1 MIAKMS
7 KYDFVLHSRAYGD
20 FIDKVRALG
29 LVDLTTTG
37 WEPSDEQRDMI
48 LEIEA
53 RTKAEAALRAFAQG
67 EEFAADAAAVVD
79 PYALYLTTDA
89 RAQQL
94 QQEISAMQKSAEES
108 APWGEFSVDDLE
120 ALERQGVALHYFV
133 ANDSAY
139 ENGREQWVAH
149 YAVELIRSFEG
160 NSYFV
165 VISPEGD
172 DVMIDAQELKRPAM
186 TSAAANKAIE
196 GLAAELVALNADFSK
211 CAVGLELLEAGRI
224 ALIGELQS
232 SKVRSMATE
241 AADGSLLV
249 MSGWAE
255 AQTSAKLDALLEE
268 YSSVIYIKRDPT
280 PEDDTPVK
288 LKNMWFPRIFEM
300 IGNMYALPK
309 YGTLDLTPLFAPFY
323 MLFFAICLCDA
334 GYGAVI
340 LAAGLGIY
348 FKGGDSMRQ
357 AAWLSML
364 CGVTAVLFGFFANSF
379 FGMTISAAPLF
390 SGFKFINFQ
399 QDFFSISM
407 MIGVFQILLGM
418 AVNIVVCSRTFG
430 FKYALGS
437 LGWFL
442 LIFSASLSAALSA
455 AGVTAFGFSSIP
467 FLAMVVVSL
476 VLMLFFNSPDKNV
489 FANFGAGL
497 WDTYNNITGLLSDV
511 LSYIR
516 LFAIGLSGGVLALVF
531 NSLALGMTGLDQGIA
546 GQPVGSVIFQIIG
559 AAVILLIGHGINLFM
574 STISSFVH
582 PMRLTFVE
590 FFKNAG
596 FEMATRKF
604 DPLK

>member
-7 KYDFVLHSRAYGD
+7 KYDFILYSREYQD

-29 LVDLTTTG
+29 LVDITTKG
-37 WEPSDEQRDMI
+37 WESSEEERDMI
-48 LEIEA
+48 VEIEA
-53 RTKAEAALRAFAQG
+53 HTKAESALREFAQS
-67 EEFAADAAAVVD
+67 EEFAADAPQIV
-79 PYALYLTTDA
+79 PEELYQSYKATQSK
-89 RAQQL
+89 RSSL
-94 QQEISAMQKSAEES
+94 QSEITSLEKSAEEAQAWGDFSPS
-108 APWGEFSVDDLE
+108 ALDE
-120 ALERQGVALHYFV
+120 LERRGVVLHYFV
-133 ANDSAY
+133 ANDSAFEKGY
-139 ENGREQWVAH
+139 AEWSAE
-149 YAVELIRSFEG
+149 YAVELINSFEG

-165 VISPEGD
+165 VVTSGD
-172 DVMIDAQELKRPAM
+172 SDVMIDAQEIKRPAT
-186 TSAAANKAIE
+186 TSKEANARVE
-196 GLAAELVALNADFSK
+196 ELQQEFKSLNVALSS
-211 CAVGLELLEAGRI
+211 CAKGVEVIERERI
-224 ALIGELQS
+224 ALIADLQS
-232 SKVRSMATE
+232 SKVRSTASE

-249 MSGWAE
+249 MSAWAE
-255 AQTSAKLDALLEE
+255 EETSAKVDALLEE
-268 YSSVIYIKRDPT
+268 YPGVIYIKSRPT

-288 LKNMWFPRIFEM
+288 LKNSWFPRVFEL

-309 YGTLDLTPLFAPFY
+309 YGTMDLTPLFAPFY

-340 LAAGLGIY
+340 LAAGIGLY
-348 FKGGDSMRQ
+348 FKGGESMRQ
-357 AAWLSML
+357 ASWLSIL
-364 CGVTAVLFGFFANSF
+364 CGSAAVAFGLFANSF
-379 FGMTISAAPLF
+379 FGMTLSKHPF
-390 SGFKFINFQ
+390 FNFQ
-399 QDFFSISM
+399 EDFFSIAM

-418 AVNIVVCSRTFG
+418 AVNIVVTSRSFG

-442 LIFSASLSAALSA
+442 MIFSASLSAALSA
-455 AGVTAFGFSSIP
+455 VGITAFGFSTIP
-467 FLAMVVVSL
+467 FYVAMGISL
-476 VLMLFFNSPDKNV
+476 VLMLFFNSPGKNI

-497 WDTYNNITGLLSDV
+497 WNTYNNITGLLSDV

-531 NSLALGMTGLDQGIA
+531 NNLAMGITGLDAGIE
-546 GQPVGSVIFQIIG
+546 GKPIGGVIVQIIG

-596 FEMATRKF
+596 FEMAPRKF